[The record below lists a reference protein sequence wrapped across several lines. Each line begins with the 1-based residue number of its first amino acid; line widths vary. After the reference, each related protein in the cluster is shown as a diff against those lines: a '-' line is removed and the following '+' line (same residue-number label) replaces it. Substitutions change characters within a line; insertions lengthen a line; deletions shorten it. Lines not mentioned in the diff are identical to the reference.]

1 VYTGGLLARGGRRD
15 RFSSRVTD
23 DENGLR
29 QFQLACH
36 FDSPLV
42 LFGATGGACAA
53 GRKGLRMLGEDN
65 CFGSFGRDILWSVN
79 LPSEGPD
86 GIELGRV
93 KTSVMTAKME
103 IVPSRTAILRGCIAG
118 TGRPNKVRWTGILED
133 RKDNR

>member
-1 VYTGGLLARGGRRD
+1 MD
-15 RFSSRVTD
+15 RFSSRVTE
-23 DENGLR
+23 DENGLS
-29 QFQLACH
+29 QFQLLYH

-42 LFGATGGACAA
+42 LFFGNWGACAA
-53 GRKGLRMLGEDN
+53 GPKGLRMLGEDN

-79 LPSEGPD
+79 LPSEGPA

-93 KTSVMTAKME
+93 KTSVITAKME
-103 IVPSRTAILRGCIAG
+103 IVASRTAILRGDIAG